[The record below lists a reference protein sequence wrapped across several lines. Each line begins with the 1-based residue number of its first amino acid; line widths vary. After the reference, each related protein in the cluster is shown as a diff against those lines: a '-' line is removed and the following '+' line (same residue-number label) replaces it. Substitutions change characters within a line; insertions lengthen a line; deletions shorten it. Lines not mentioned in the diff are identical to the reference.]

1 MCLQKM
7 FRELDES
14 TLIQAAKQGDLDAF
28 NLLILRYQDLLF
40 NIAMRVL
47 GDADL
52 AADALQCA
60 LLSAFRKIGQLRGV
74 ALRSWLARMVL
85 NACYDELRRKQRRRE
100 NPLFRVGADEEEIDS
115 VPWLVDPTPG
125 PEEQLETAEWDRAL
139 QDCLLSLKPVFRV
152 MLVMI
157 DIEGMSYE
165 EAAEAAGVPIGT
177 VKSRLARARL
187 AMRDQLQ
194 KIPGFLPDRWDPG
207 IPQHEL
213 VGERG
218 THE

>member
-1 MCLQKM
+1 M

-28 NLLILRYQDLLF
+28 NLLIPRYQDLLF

-47 GDADL
+47 GDADT

-74 ALRSWLARMVL
+74 ALRSWLTRMVL

-100 NPLFRVGADEEEIDS
+100 NSLFRVDADEDEIDS

-125 PEEQLETAEWDRAL
+125 PEERLETAEWDRTL
-139 QDCLLSLKPVFRV
+139 QDCLLSLTPVFRV

-187 AMRDQLQ
+187 ALRDRLQ
-194 KIPGFLPDRWDPG
+194 KIPGFLPDRWGLG